1 MKNEMTGSFHFPT
14 PTSFSHVLNFACSCD
29 FQLRSFA
36 TYTPLCK
43 AVCLNRGEARCLPF
57 FPGFSLYSW
66 RPWSNLSELTERTGT
81 LCTTIEPHPIP
92 WGVFSGGLLTPEG
105 LLTSQYSPELAFFHS
120 ALGDNAVFQHGMRVK
135 SGLNLGFSSCNCVA
149 FWLDPWEV
157 ML

>member
-81 LCTTIEPHPIP
+81 LCTLHHWAPPHPMGCVFRRAP
-92 WGVFSGGLLTPEG
+92 HSWGPVDFTILTWTSFLPFCFGGQRCLPAWNEG
-105 LLTSQYSPELAFFHS
+105 KVWVEPRFF
-120 ALGDNAVFQHGMRVK
+120 LV
-135 SGLNLGFSSCNCVA
+135 
-149 FWLDPWEV
+149 
-157 ML
+157 